1 MIINI
6 ILICLL
12 IIVVVQYIALCEK
25 NKEIIT
31 LKEILKQR
39 EMEIA
44 KIILGK
50 IQTVLSIDTK
60 EKENVNRKCN
70 RSNKT
75 KSSANA

>member
-1 MIINI
+1 MTITI

-12 IIVVVQYIALCEK
+12 IIVVVQYIALYEK

-50 IQTVLSIDTK
+50 IQTVLSMDTK

>member
-1 MIINI
+1 MTITI

>member
-1 MIINI
+1 MTITI

-12 IIVVVQYIALCEK
+12 IIVVVQYIALCKK

-50 IQTVLSIDTK
+50 IQTVLSMDTK

-70 RSNKT
+70 RSSKT

>member
-1 MIINI
+1 MTITI

-12 IIVVVQYIALCEK
+12 IIVVVQYIALYEK